1 MEQNTNKQ
9 NEEVNNIEKLDA
21 NNITR
26 EINLDELY
34 DGAIN
39 NTVVIDPVT
48 NSEILIKENKG
59 NLFLIIVL
67 IIGIY
72 ALSFYYV
79 YNKTDLLKNMA
90 SLEPRTTV
98 TTTTAD
104 VINDITT
111 TTSGKISGVLTCSY
125 SSKSD
130 SENGD
135 ITFIV
140 NYEDDLI
147 TSTNFSYS
155 VISNIDSPSKTVVDL
170 TNQYENYYINNAA
183 IVGNNITFDKNEK
196 GFSFSSEVKY
206 DVVDFNLITQTEG
219 QTILYLKPSS
229 SDTLNSLKTSYENN
243 GFSCTDTRK

>member
-1 MEQNTNKQ
+1 MEQDTNKT
-9 NEEVNNIEKLDA
+9 NEEINNIEKLDA

-34 DGAIN
+34 DGAVN

-48 NSEILIKENKG
+48 NSEILIKEKKG
-59 NLFLIIVL
+59 NLFLIIIL
-67 IIGIY
+67 IIGIFS
-72 ALSFYYV
+72 LSLYYV

-90 SLEPRTTV
+90 SLEPKTTV
-98 TTTTAD
+98 TTTDD
-104 VINDITT
+104 VIHDVT
-111 TTSGKISGVLTCSY
+111 TTSSKISGVLTCSY
-125 SSKSD
+125 SFKSD

-135 ITFIV
+135 ITFTA

-170 TNQYENYYINNAA
+170 INQYENYYINNAA
-183 IVGNNITFDKNEK
+183 IVGNNITFDKNVK

-243 GFSCTDTRK
+243 GFSCSDTRQ